1 MQLYKR
7 KNSQN
12 WWITWRDQNGKRF
25 RRSSGTTNRKLA
37 EALAASWIK
46 QDFMEVNFG
55 KKPDLDFSEIL
66 LRYAK
71 ALKRNNPEQF
81 MDKNRYRIKFLAE
94 RFGNYKVSE
103 LTYRVIQEFVDERL
117 ETVSSGIALKDVA
130 YIKAAINRA
139 RREELTDFVPNFPRI
154 KPSRPRNRWL
164 THDEEERLVH
174 HAAPHLKPLIRFAV
188 DTGGRRSELLTLD
201 WRYVDLINRRVTFI
215 QTKNGED
222 RTVRLCQ
229 GAYQTLLD
237 LGPKDSGP
245 VFTYYGK
252 ALKGFKSSF
261 DKAREKAGIEDF
273 RFHDLRHTF
282 ASRLVQG
289 GVPLYNVM
297 HLTGHKSLEMVQR
310 YAHLAPEFQ
319 EAAIAVL
326 DQRPDINPRGVKDVS
341 NENHGHIMGTVPVEN
356 TLTKGAK
363 SLKGMVPPG

>member
-1 MQLYKR
+1 MRIYKR
-7 KNSQN
+7 ENSPN
-12 WWITWRDQNGKRF
+12 WWITWRDRDGKRI
-25 RRSSGTTNRKLA
+25 RRSSGTANRKLA

-46 QDFMEVNFG
+46 EDFMEEHFG
-55 KKPDLDFSEIL
+55 KKPDIAFSEVL

-71 ALKRNNPEQF
+71 ALKRKNPEHF
-81 MDKNRYRIKFLAE
+81 MDKTRYRIKFLAE
-94 RFGNYKVSE
+94 RFEGHKVSE
-103 LTYRVIQEFVDERL
+103 LTYRTIQEFVDERL
-117 ETVSSGIALKDVA
+117 ETVSSGMVLTDVA
-130 YIKAAINRA
+130 YIKAAINLA

-164 THDEEERLVH
+164 TFGEEERLVD
-174 HAAPHLKPLIRFAV
+174 AAADHLKPIIRFAV
-188 DTGGRRSELLTLD
+188 DTGGRRSELLRLD
-201 WRYVDLINRRVTFI
+201 WRYVDFANRRITFV

-229 GAYQTLLD
+229 RAYETLEG
-237 LGPKDSGP
+237 LGPKEHGP
-245 VFTYYGK
+245 VFTYQGK

-289 GVPLYNVM
+289 GVPLYDVM

-326 DQRPDINPRGVKDVS
+326 DRRPKVPADVS
-341 NENHGHIMGTVPVEN
+341 EDHARHNLGTLPFEGQQQ
-356 TLTKGAK
+356 TGAK
-363 SLKGMVPPG
+363 SLKENGAAWVT

>member
-1 MQLYKR
+1 
-7 KNSQN
+7 
-12 WWITWRDQNGKRF
+12 
-25 RRSSGTTNRKLA
+25 
-37 EALAASWIK
+37 
-46 QDFMEVNFG
+46 METHFG
-55 KKPDLDFSEIL
+55 VKPDLAFSEIL

-71 ALKRNNPEQF
+71 ALKRKNPEDF

-94 RFGNYKVSE
+94 RFGDFQVSE
-103 LTYRVIQEFVDERL
+103 LTYRAIQEFVDERL
-117 ETVSSGIALKDVA
+117 ETVSSGMALKDVA
-130 YIKAAINRA
+130 YIKAAINMA

-154 KPSRPRNRWL
+154 NPSRPRNRWL
-164 THDEEERLVH
+164 TFEEEDRLVQ
-174 HAAPHLKPLIRFAV
+174 AAAKHLKPIIRFAV
-188 DTGGRRSELLTLD
+188 DTGGRRSELLKLD
-201 WRYVDLINRRVTFI
+201 WRYVDLDNRRVTFI

-222 RTVRLCQ
+222 RTVRLCKR
-229 GAYQTLLD
+229 ACETLTA
-237 LGPKDSGP
+237 LGPKDAGP
-245 VFTYYGK
+245 VFTYNGK

-326 DQRPDINPRGVKDVS
+326 DQRPNVTPFVS
-341 NENHGHIMGTVPVEN
+341 EDTDCHDFV
-356 TLTKGAK
+356 TLPFTGSEQNGAK
-363 SLKGMVPPG
+363 SLKEMVPPG